1 MKIVYI
7 ASNPDWGG
15 ATVALYNIIK
25 YIYKIHEVCVI
36 LPNTNGR
43 LYDELQSLGVQ
54 TYVIDYRSN
63 IYYKSRNILKG
74 LFRTFNMLR
83 INHVAKAK
91 LACLIKSLKPD
102 IVHCNVG
109 PIDISLDVCLK
120 YKIPHVWHIREYQDL
135 DFNMTF
141 FPSRKYFLKRIHNEG
156 NHNIA
161 ITKGVFEYWD
171 MREGIDLV
179 IYDPVIDNP
188 LKVSFPSN
196 KDKYFLFVGRVEEAK
211 GLFDVIVAFAEFCK
225 ERRDFTLKIAG
236 NYSKSSRYFN
246 ECMKLINKN
255 DLSDRV
261 EFLGHRT
268 DVYSLMQKATAQIVA
283 SRFEGF
289 GFITAEAMFN
299 NCLVIGR
306 NTAGTKEQFDN
317 GVHATGK
324 EIGYRFNDT
333 SELVQDMKIAV
344 SNDQTSILEDAY
356 RTVSTNYTSAIFG
369 KKLLEFYENIN
380 LHTEKIQ

>member
-43 LYDELQSLGVQ
+43 LYDELQRLGVQ

-141 FPSRKYFLKRIHNEG
+141 FPSRKYFLK
-156 NHNIA
+156 
-161 ITKGVFEYWD
+161 K
-171 MREGIDLV
+171 
-179 IYDPVIDNP
+179 
-188 LKVSFPSN
+188 
-196 KDKYFLFVGRVEEAK
+196 
-211 GLFDVIVAFAEFCK
+211 
-225 ERRDFTLKIAG
+225 
-236 NYSKSSRYFN
+236 
-246 ECMKLINKN
+246 
-255 DLSDRV
+255 
-261 EFLGHRT
+261 
-268 DVYSLMQKATAQIVA
+268 
-283 SRFEGF
+283 
-289 GFITAEAMFN
+289 
-299 NCLVIGR
+299 IGR
-306 NTAGTKEQFDN
+306 AH
-317 GVHATGK
+317 V
-324 EIGYRFNDT
+324 
-333 SELVQDMKIAV
+333 
-344 SNDQTSILEDAY
+344 
-356 RTVSTNYTSAIFG
+356 
-369 KKLLEFYENIN
+369 
-380 LHTEKIQ
+380 